1 MGDGPG
7 NLPGRCALW
16 SRVEAC
22 GKGGRR
28 WAQSI
33 PQVWSLKMQILRQYS
48 PNSNSPEIARG
59 FT

>member
-1 MGDGPG
+1 MVQKTCLED
-7 NLPGRCALW
+7 ALW

-22 GKGGRR
+22 GKGGRL

-33 PQVWSLKMQILRQYS
+33 PQVWSLKMQILRQWS

-59 FT
+59 SI